1 MDKNLNIEFS
11 ETNRGK
17 EQDVLN
23 TDQKINYEDLHNH
36 LEKECNAS
44 ISLTKHR
51 IKEEIRKCSTPF
63 YIRPRGIFN
72 EFLKK
77 WAFCYKTE
85 RNENFMIFKNSNII
99 IFQSPFQEKLYMQ
112 YNIDIFSDG
121 TFKIATK
128 WGYQVFITRTYVM
141 KLNSFYTTSFSILK
155 NKEQRTYENNNII
168 IPPKNFHCD
177 FEKGISNAA

>member
-1 MDKNLNIEFS
+1 
-11 ETNRGK
+11 
-17 EQDVLN
+17 
-23 TDQKINYEDLHNH
+23 
-36 LEKECNAS
+36 
-44 ISLTKHR
+44 
-51 IKEEIRKCSTPF
+51 
-63 YIRPRGIFN
+63 
-72 EFLKK
+72 
-77 WAFCYKTE
+77 
-85 RNENFMIFKNSNII
+85 MIFKNSNII

-155 NKEQRTYENNNII
+155 NKEQRTYEVLFEEIKKNAEKNNNII

>member
-1 MDKNLNIEFS
+1 
-11 ETNRGK
+11 
-17 EQDVLN
+17 
-23 TDQKINYEDLHNH
+23 
-36 LEKECNAS
+36 
-44 ISLTKHR
+44 
-51 IKEEIRKCSTPF
+51 
-63 YIRPRGIFN
+63 
-72 EFLKK
+72 
-77 WAFCYKTE
+77 
-85 RNENFMIFKNSNII
+85 MIFKNSNII

-155 NKEQRTYENNNII
+155 NKEQRTYEVLFEEIKKNAEKNNNII

-177 FEKGISNAA
+177 FEKGISNAFKKVFPDINIKYSSRHYKRVLEIKKKIMS